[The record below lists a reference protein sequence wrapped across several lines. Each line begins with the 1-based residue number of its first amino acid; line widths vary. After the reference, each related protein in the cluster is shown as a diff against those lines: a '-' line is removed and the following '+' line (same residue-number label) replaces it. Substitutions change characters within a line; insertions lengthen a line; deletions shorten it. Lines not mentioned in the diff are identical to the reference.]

1 MLKQLNIALDQ
12 LLNVFIY
19 IPGDGFGYADETIS
33 ARAWRL
39 RDRSRAFR
47 IIDMIFFWSPDH
59 CMNSYLSELKRRQL
73 PKEYQ

>member
-19 IPGDGFGYADETIS
+19 IPGDGFGYVDETIS